1 MNCPS
6 FEQVFW
12 AQLHHP
18 NGNEITRK
26 SRREILM
33 ISIAFKG
40 RPNFIEVGLE
50 REGSAFR
57 SESKMT
63 GKA

>member
-1 MNCPS
+1 
-6 FEQVFW
+6 
-12 AQLHHP
+12 
-18 NGNEITRK
+18 
-26 SRREILM
+26 M